1 MVAMSVLHLVAATT
15 TATGRGRGGIVV
27 EQEHK
32 DWTSARLIFGR
43 LIAIDKGQSQLT
55 LEYKDGKTDEWATET
70 FTADWTDD
78 EYDEALEDL
87 GSDITLKVIDHQAIE
102 YETGE

>member
-1 MVAMSVLHLVAATT
+1 
-15 TATGRGRGGIVV
+15 V
-27 EQEHK
+27 EQEQK

-55 LEYKDGKTDEWATET
+55 LEYKDGNEWATET
-70 FTADWTDD
+70 FTVNWTDD

-87 GSDITLKVIDHQAIE
+87 GSDITLKVIDHEAIE